1 MRRLLVLPVL
11 VLAIATS
18 SGCTANPA
26 PPSDPP
32 ASAES
37 PSATP
42 TVTAVDAAAYLPG
55 GPIDAGPE
63 FMNPSGTTVCSVPGA
78 GGSADFRAACSVAE
92 HSWSFSP
99 CDPEA
104 PICPRFIVI
113 DDAGTVAEGAN
124 GGAVTSYEAGTPV
137 KTLEV
142 GSSLSYGGVTCT
154 SAADAVICEDEETG
168 HGFRLSAAENTWF

>member
-1 MRRLLVLPVL
+1 MRRLLVLSLL

-18 SGCTANPA
+18 SGCTANPR
-26 PPSDPP
+26 PSDPS
-32 ASAES
+32 ASAAS

-42 TVTAVDAAAYLPG
+42 TVTAVDAAAYIPG

-63 FMNPSGTTVCSVPGA
+63 FMTPSGAVCAIPGS
-78 GGSADFRAACSVAE
+78 GGVADFRAACSVAE

-113 DDAGTVAEGAN
+113 DGTGAVAEGAN

-137 KTLEV
+137 QTLEV
-142 GSSLSYGGVTCT
+142 GSSLSYGGITCT
-154 SAADAVICEDEETG
+154 SVADAVICEDDETG